1 MTTTLNTT
9 LNDSGE
15 DKINTEERIKI
26 RDIEIVDVIV
36 MTGSAVS
43 ALALS
48 YFFFQILLPVFLLV
62 L

>member
-36 MTGSAVS
+36 MTGSAIS

-48 YFFFQILLPVFLLV
+48 YFFFQI
-62 L
+62 